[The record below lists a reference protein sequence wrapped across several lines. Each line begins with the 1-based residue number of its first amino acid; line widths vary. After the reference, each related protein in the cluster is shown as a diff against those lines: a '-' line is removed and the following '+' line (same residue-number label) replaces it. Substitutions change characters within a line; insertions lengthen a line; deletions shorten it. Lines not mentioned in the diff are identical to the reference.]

1 MRNKLDSII
10 QEAVSKALKRCIKEQ
25 WDDEK
30 EYYFSQ
36 ETKARTLGENVMKRF
51 YGIDCNMYR
60 PVLLKEVTL
69 DRILKK
75 HGANGFVCISANR
88 SDYPQEVN
96 DKNTQRLISDIKQSG
111 FSYLPTYGGYRNND
125 TGVMDDFEPSFL
137 VFNYNENGDG
147 GNFEILRSFAL
158 QMCGKYEQ
166 HSVMIKYPN
175 AAPTWEDK
183 DGNRVSAHSTT
194 AYWKNDPTKEY
205 FTSLQSKEDI
215 EDKERKYLSKSTGKT
230 NYPIS
235 KRFTYDISDSPVD
248 SSNNENILEFYV
260 NPLPINLLE
269 EQRRKGEIMIWR
281 V

>member
-1 MRNKLDSII
+1 MESKVKSII
-10 QEAVSKALKRCIKEQ
+10 QEAVSQAIKQSIKEH
-25 WDDEK
+25 WDKEK
-30 EYYFSQ
+30 KYYFSI
-36 ETKARTLGENVMKRF
+36 EEKAQDINENVMQRY
-51 YGIDCNMYR
+51 YGIEYNHYR

-75 HGANGFVCISANR
+75 HGTNGFVCISANR

-96 DKNTQRLISDIKQSG
+96 DKNTQHLIDDIKRSG
-111 FSYLPTYGGYRNND
+111 YSYLPTYGGYRNNE

-137 VFNYNENGDG
+137 VFNYIENGNEGD
-147 GNFEILRSFAL
+147 FEKLRNFAL

-183 DGNRVSAHSTT
+183 NGNMVSTHSTT
-194 AYWKNDPTKEY
+194 TYWKNDPTKEY

-215 EDKERKYLSKSTGKT
+215 EDKEKHYTSKRTGKT
-230 NYPIS
+230 KYPIS
-235 KRFTYDISDSPVD
+235 KRFTYDITDTPI
-248 SSNNENILEFYV
+248 ENTESVLEFYV

>member
-1 MRNKLDSII
+1 MKNKVKKII
-10 QEAVSKALKRCIKEQ
+10 KEAVSEALKQSIKEQ
-25 WDDEK
+25 WNDEK
-30 EYYFSQ
+30 KYYLSQ
-36 ETKARTLGENVMKRF
+36 EEKANTIYENVMQRY
-51 YGIDCNMYR
+51 YGIEYNQYR
-60 PVLLKEVTL
+60 PVLLKEVNL

-75 HGANGFVCISANR
+75 HGTNGFVCISANR

-96 DKNTQRLISDIKQSG
+96 DKNTKRLICDIKRSG
-111 FSYLPTYGGYRNND
+111 YSYLPTYGGYRNNE

-137 VFNYNENGDG
+137 VFNYTENGDG
-147 GNFEILRSFAL
+147 DDFENLRNFAL

-183 DGNRVSAHSTT
+183 NGNRVSTHSTT
-194 AYWKNDPTKEY
+194 TYRKNDPTKEY

-215 EDKERKYLSKSTGKT
+215 EDKEKQYTSKRTGKT
-230 NYPIS
+230 KYPIS
-235 KRFTYDISDSPVD
+235 KRFTYDISDTPV
-248 SSNNENILEFYV
+248 ENTESVLEFYV

>member
-1 MRNKLDSII
+1 MKNKVKKII
-10 QEAVSKALKRCIKEQ
+10 KEAVSEALKQSIKEQ
-25 WDDEK
+25 WNDEK
-30 EYYFSQ
+30 KYYLSQ
-36 ETKARTLGENVMKRF
+36 EEKANTIYENVMQRY
-51 YGIDCNMYR
+51 YGIEYNQYR

-75 HGANGFVCISANR
+75 HGTNGFVCISANR

-96 DKNTQRLISDIKQSG
+96 DKNTKQLIGDIKRSG
-111 FSYLPTYGGYRNND
+111 YSYLPTYGGYRNNE

-137 VFNYNENGDG
+137 VFNYTENGG
-147 GNFEILRSFAL
+147 GDDFENLRNFAL

-183 DGNRVSAHSTT
+183 NGNRVSTHSTT
-194 AYWKNDPTKEY
+194 TYWKNDPTKEY

-215 EDKERKYLSKSTGKT
+215 EDKEKQYTSKRTGKT
-230 NYPIS
+230 KYPIS
-235 KRFTYDISDSPVD
+235 KRFTYDISDTPV
-248 SSNNENILEFYV
+248 ENTESVLEFYV